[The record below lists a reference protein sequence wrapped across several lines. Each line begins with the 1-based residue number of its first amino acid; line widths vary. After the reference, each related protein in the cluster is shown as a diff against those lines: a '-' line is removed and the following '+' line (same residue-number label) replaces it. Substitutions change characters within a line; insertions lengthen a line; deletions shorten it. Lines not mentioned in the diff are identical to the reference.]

1 MIPATE
7 GVVRLQMK
15 SKSSMPWTA
24 RGCIPL
30 HRPSVYAIG
39 SNLMNHSLYEASCL
53 VVEKGIGEGRP
64 HSAGRLEASDVIIG
78 IGTVGGAEQGGCRHD
93 G

>member
-1 MIPATE
+1 M
-7 GVVRLQMK
+7 QMK
-15 SKSSMPWTA
+15 SKSSIPWTA

-30 HRPSVYAIG
+30 NRPSAYAIG
-39 SNLMNHSLYEASCL
+39 RNWTDHSLYETSCL

-64 HSAGRLEASDVIIG
+64 HSARGLEASDVIIG
-78 IGTVGGAEQGGCRHD
+78 VGTVGGAEQRGGRHN

>member
-30 HRPSVYAIG
+30 DRPSVYAIG
-39 SNLMNHSLYEASCL
+39 PKLTDHSLYETSCL

-64 HSAGRLEASDVIIG
+64 HSARRLEASDVIIG
-78 IGTVGGAEQGGCRHD
+78 IGTVGGAE
-93 G
+93 